1 MRPDPAPVEAGRESE
16 ALERGLPGRLSGRLN
31 GPTQDGHG
39 RKRGARR
46 RATRTRRASNSLPR
60 PGRRMNNRQGRP
72 GHERGTASDRQGH
85 DSDAHGKPPD
95 QRHLVITMI
104 VWSLAPLT
112 VTRVLFKLT
121 VSVVDVEEPVN
132 EK

>member
-1 MRPDPAPVEAGRESE
+1 MRPYPVPAKTGRENGTL
-16 ALERGLPGRLSGRLN
+16 AHDLPGRLSRLS
-31 GPTQDGHG
+31 GSAQEGHG
-39 RKRGARR
+39 RKRAARR
-46 RATRTRRASNSLPR
+46 AGVHAGNGLSR